1 MFSLYNIHESTFL
14 NLLARL
20 GKTTSRRKI
29 CVTIQSAH
37 ECTTTATMWSCVIQH
52 ADCVVGLLVSHRQV
66 LPTYDSLD
74 EPSVKRMSTIF
85 TSALNVVTIFY
96 ITVSRTTLP
105 HTRQPPP
112 LTLATFVT
120 VTAFTWKPCDITE
133 CLLVLIFSQM
143 SSIQCLKSYLMLLFL
158 LEKSNIFILVS
169 VVKLVFYSCIQRVL
183 KVDVSIRQHIRG
195 VIHIHTVSFRKR
207 GTKPQL

>member
-1 MFSLYNIHESTFL
+1 MHSNSNHVVLCHTACRLCCWAACLSQAGAADLRQPGRAVRQTHEHHLHLGPQRSHHLLHHCEQNHTST
-14 NLLARL
+14 
-20 GKTTSRRKI
+20 
-29 CVTIQSAH
+29 
-37 ECTTTATMWSCVIQH
+37 
-52 ADCVVGLLVSHRQV
+52 
-66 LPTYDSLD
+66 
-74 EPSVKRMSTIF
+74 
-85 TSALNVVTIFY
+85 
-96 ITVSRTTLP
+96 
-105 HTRQPPP
+105 HTHQPPP

-183 KVDVSIRQHIRG
+183 KVDVSLRQHIRG